1 MKKSRIVVLILLAT
15 VIVSVAPVSAVF
27 YAQSLESTRA
37 EKFVKLADRAGE
49 QVKDLIDLVYA
60 NKTAL
65 QIIEDAGFLDEL
77 EGNVTFYYEGVAN
90 VTNAYAALEIEDS
103 QGAIANATQ
112 ALRIFREVFSSIHI
126 ILCNSGLEK
135 GQLVD
140 AQGLLEAIRRAI
152 EKIERLRELLPEDA
166 TESLGLLDEAETYL
180 NIELAM
186 TLLLEGKVSEV
197 VYNLTQANQLI
208 IQVYQYL
215 KEQAEITN
223 SLRIC
228 NYLEGM
234 QRYRERLRE
243 RFRFAAN
250 EGINVDVF
258 LESLGYQNEAEFMQT
273 LENMI
278 QNAQGKTE
286 DIKNAIQDLEA
297 ISQAIRE
304 MDQAL
309 TQEMNRHRERYG
321 SGQGSGSGYGY
332 GGGGGNP

>member
-180 NIELAM
+180 DIELAM

>member
-1 MKKSRIVVLILLAT
+1 MKKSRIAVLILLAT

-37 EKFVKLADRAGE
+37 EKFVELADRAGE

-60 NKTAL
+60 NETAL
-65 QIIEDAGFLDEL
+65 QIIEDAGFLDEF
-77 EGNVTFYYEGVAN
+77 EGNVTLYEAGVEN
-90 VTNAYAALEIEDS
+90 VTNAYAALEIEDYE
-103 QGAIANATQ
+103 GAIANATQ
-112 ALRIFREVFSSIHI
+112 ALRVFREVFSSIHI

-140 AQGLLEAIRRAI
+140 AQGLLEAMRRAI

-166 TESLGLLDEAETYL
+166 TEALGLLDEAETYL
-180 NIELAM
+180 EIDLAIM
-186 TLLLEGKVSEV
+186 LLLEGKFSEV

-215 KEQAEITN
+215 KEEAEITN
-223 SLRIC
+223 GLRIWK
-228 NYLEGM
+228 YLEGCE
-234 QRYRERLRE
+234 RHRERLRE

-250 EGINVDVF
+250 EGINVDAF

-286 DIKNAIQDLEA
+286 EIKNVIQELEV
-297 ISQAIRE
+297 IGQAIRE

-309 TQEMNRHRERYG
+309 TQEMNQYRARYG
-321 SGQGSGSGYGY
+321 SGGGYGP

>member
-1 MKKSRIVVLILLAT
+1 MKKSRIAVLILLAT

-37 EKFVKLADRAGE
+37 EKFVEIADRAGE
-49 QVKDLIDLVYA
+49 QVKDLIDLVHA
-60 NKTAL
+60 NETVL
-65 QIIEDAGFLDEL
+65 QIIEDAGFLDEF
-77 EGNVTFYYEGVAN
+77 EGNVTLYDEGVEN
-90 VTNAYAALEIEDS
+90 VANAYAALEIEDYE
-103 QGAIANATQ
+103 GAIANATQ

-140 AQGLLEAIRRAI
+140 AQGLLEAMKRAI
-152 EKIERLRELLPEDA
+152 EKIERLRDLLPENALEALD
-166 TESLGLLDEAETYL
+166 LLDEAEAYL
-180 NIELAM
+180 NIESAM
-186 TLLLEGKVSEV
+186 ALLLEGKVSEV

-208 IQVYQYL
+208 IQVYQFL
-215 KEQAEITN
+215 KEEAEITN
-223 SLRIC
+223 SLRIWR
-228 NYLEGM
+228 YLENCE
-234 QRYRERLRE
+234 RNRERLRE

-250 EGINVDVF
+250 EGINVDAF

-286 DIKNAIQDLEA
+286 DIKNVIQDLEA

-321 SGQGSGSGYGY
+321 SNQGSGSGFGY
-332 GGGGGNP
+332 GGGGDNP